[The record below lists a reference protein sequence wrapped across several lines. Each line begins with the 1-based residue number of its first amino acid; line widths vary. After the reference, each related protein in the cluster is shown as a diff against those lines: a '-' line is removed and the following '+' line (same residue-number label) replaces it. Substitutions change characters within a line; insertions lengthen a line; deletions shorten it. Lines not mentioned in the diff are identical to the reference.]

1 MHPCKS
7 IISSFP
13 HKSIW
18 LCENIIPCFLA
29 CLVLQVPKSVAMKGK
44 YSVQVIQDLDL
55 PRHDAATIGQLS
67 RSRIVSKAGR
77 GAPEPS
83 CPNCWLSAV
92 VSGPSTE
99 TRNLYRS
106 SGNHLTSFSPGNHAL
121 LQKSNQTPLRS
132 FSVADKKLLFSYAP
146 DWCVSPEVLCL
157 GIIFK
162 GDRPIR
168 TRYSL
173 VYLLP

>member
-1 MHPCKS
+1 MLFERMHPCKS

-106 SGNHLTSFSPGNHAL
+106 SGNHLTSFL
-121 LQKSNQTPLRS
+121 LATMLSFRSLTRPHCVPFPLR
-132 FSVADKKLLFSYAP
+132 
-146 DWCVSPEVLCL
+146 
-157 GIIFK
+157 
-162 GDRPIR
+162 
-168 TRYSL
+168 TRNYYSL
-173 VYLLP
+173 MLLIGVSRPKFFASGLYSRVIDLFRT